1 MRGDYRAMKRYFDYE
16 KYKNSKKHLFT
27 YDGTKRYFGEEVSEK
42 MYNDDIG
49 YINAAGKA
57 DTGIVKPTVDIESLI
72 VNFPYER
79 FNPLE
84 PAHYHMW
91 KGFPSI
97 RGTLDQF
104 RVRELA
110 IEPVAQYANL
120 NDSNLEN
127 DESELFFNEKK
138 KGLNINK
145 VQYNNYT
152 RSVLNPNVEIDIN
165 NINLDDLYFNG
176 DCVKVYKI
184 DNPKIEN
191 GFPTTDKGFLY
202 VFNRYKVDRL
212 VKFYI
217 PNGGRMVTGP
227 KHWFHSEKHYWI
239 PRKMQRPYNNLF
251 EGVHGYN
258 IDAGLT
264 YLGDNDTFYDR
275 YKNSIKSVLKSYI
288 ENTYIDKS
296 MLYENDRGPISFM
309 GEVKNEKSDVSDY
322 GIYDERKRGSKEKV
336 DLHSD
341 KKLDIIKNTYERYM
355 EKVATMEYDEDG
367 KLRNGGFESIYDNMK
382 YYGIDHLM
390 DNTSIFI
397 DDPDCVVQMYVTAK
411 RTYIRSNNDAETI
424 YRHTALKNNPYFSPV
439 EGLIRDLPAE
449 VEFGEHSRARKY
461 LNFKDDAFGGR
472 GRGERMEPYGGLEN
486 EMEDMIGGGNN
497 DIDIR
502 KKSKLTQIINGK
514 IPFIVPNL
522 NLVPNHTH
530 YMDEDGNYTIIRPLF
545 RNSNPSNEN
554 HIDIPSN
561 LWVPKGLIYTEFG
574 FFRDDN
580 TSDNDLSNSLDEYN
594 DVWKVKKTNTLL
606 TIRRNI
612 RTNVNVNQ
620 RPIEEVNSRTDTS
633 TLEKIETV
641 KFTQDNFYTVLN
653 KYYHPGGIWLTN
665 LTSDISRDYEWN
677 PSKKRFAPIN
687 SKFPFLSYTGEV
699 MNNVDEVQTFNETKV
714 AVMGNSSLAYNLNY
728 KLLPFIYTEYKLPEG
743 AKADRVALKTSYS
756 IYVLKG
762 NALMFSNRDIIKD
775 KSMYL
780 NLPKLPSV
788 LEPKKSF
795 LLEGK
800 EITDYLNLVFKGM
813 PDSTKKDKLG
823 NPAVKVGVIHK
834 NTYPMPKKESFNI
847 DVFFPEEESSGYDN
861 RDKWQW
867 ATFMEKVKKGYPY
880 RDEVKNVIGKEH
892 DMKWTKW
899 TSFYYPNS
907 DRHTTEN
914 SDGWRH
920 NIDFSYIDRVFN
932 EIYKNDDEVIEKF
945 KPRFKDY
952 ILVDGNTLS
961 YTQKPGN
968 WVAKVF
974 GTCEKGQVHRA
985 NRAHLGNN
993 IYLDSYTG
1001 IYTRVNGKD
1010 YPLIRN
1016 NKPRLNKP
1024 NDGITLG
1031 GPELRTFINQ
1041 KIISDIGDLVKNITQ
1056 LQPDKSKNISGQAG
1070 ELWYRKV
1077 YDDRQLMF
1085 AINKGEK
1092 QWKNLLNIDHNKL
1105 PNPNDYPET
1114 TPSGVNVNSVSN
1126 YKNYMIREQMGI
1138 LGARIGINLNPKTR
1152 EWIQSFVISNPS
1164 WKELIVEIVRA
1175 VFDRYGNFVK
1185 WADIPQIKIS
1195 NYFVNVKMDKESI
1208 TPALDNTGM
1217 NVFISPNN
1225 YFVIGVSNSLTA
1237 GNQIPKY
1244 LIRKVMYR

>member
-1 MRGDYRAMKRYFDYE
+1 MKKYFDYE
-16 KYKNSKKHLFT
+16 KYKNSRKHLFT
-27 YDGTKRYFGEEVSEK
+27 YDGTKRYFGEDVSEK

-49 YINAAGKA
+49 YINAPGKA
-57 DTGIVKPTVDIESLI
+57 DKGNIEPTADIESLT

-79 FNPLE
+79 FNPLS
-84 PAHYHMW
+84 PSHYHMW
-91 KGFPSI
+91 KGFPTI
-97 RGTLDQF
+97 EDTLAQF
-104 RVRELA
+104 RARELA

-127 DESELFFNEKK
+127 DESELFINEKK

-152 RSVLNPNVEIDIN
+152 RNVLNPNVEVDIN
-165 NINLDDLYFNG
+165 NIHLDDLYFNG

-217 PNGGRMVTGP
+217 PNGGRMVTEP

-296 MLYENDRGPISFM
+296 MLYENDTGPITFS
-309 GEVKNEKSDVSDY
+309 GEVKNEKSNVSDY
-322 GIYDERKRGSKEKV
+322 GIYDERKKGSKEKV

-355 EKVATMEYDEDG
+355 EKIPVMEQGRDG
-367 KLRNGGFESIYDNMK
+367 KINNGGLESIYDNMK

-411 RTYIRSNNDAETI
+411 RTYVRSNNDAETI

-449 VEFGEHSRARKY
+449 VEFGEHSRVRKY
-461 LNFKDDAFGGR
+461 LNFKDDAYNGNSGVFREYQLDYMDDREGG
-472 GRGERMEPYGGLEN
+472 EIEN
-486 EMEDMIGGGNN
+486 TNNEDVL
-497 DIDIR
+497 

-514 IPFIVPNL
+514 IPFIIPNL

-530 YMDEDGNYTIIRPLF
+530 FMDEDGNYTVIRPLF
-545 RNSNPSNEN
+545 RNSNPADEN

-580 TSDNDLSNSLDEYN
+580 TSNNELSNSLDEYN
-594 DVWKVKKTNTLL
+594 EVWKVKNTNSILA
-606 TIRRNI
+606 IKRNI
-612 RTNVNVNQ
+612 RVNQ
-620 RPIEEVNSRTDTS
+620 IIHRNPIEQVYNNANAVSQ
-633 TLEKIETV
+633 LEKIETV
-641 KFTQDNFYTVLN
+641 KFTKDNFYN
-653 KYYHPGGIWLTN
+653 INFYNINYEYHNPSGIWLTN
-665 LTSDISRDYEWN
+665 LTSDRLNNYVWN
-677 PSKKRFAPIN
+677 PSKKRFTPVN
-687 SKFPFLSYTGEV
+687 SKVPFLSYTGEV
-699 MNNVDEVQTFNETKV
+699 MNGIDEVQTFNETKV
-714 AVMGNSSLAYNLNY
+714 AVLGGSNVAYYFYY
-728 KLLPFIYTEYKLPEG
+728 KLLPFIYTDYKRPEG
-743 AKADRVALKTSYS
+743 ATGDTVALKTSYS
-756 IYVLKG
+756 VYGLKG

-775 KSMYL
+775 KNMYL
-780 NLPKLPSV
+780 NLPKLPSI

-834 NTYPMPKKESFNI
+834 NTYPISRKKSFNI
-847 DVFFPEEESSGYDN
+847 DVFFPEDESKGYDN
-861 RDKWQW
+861 LDKWQW

-907 DRHTTEN
+907 DRHTPEQ

-920 NIDFSYIDRVFN
+920 NIDFAYIDRVFN

-952 ILVDGNTLS
+952 IPVNGNSLS
-961 YTQKPGN
+961 YSAKSGN
-968 WVAKVF
+968 WVTKVF
-974 GTCEKGQVHRA
+974 GTGEKGQVHRA

-1001 IYTRVNGKD
+1001 IYTRVNGKE

-1024 NDGITLG
+1024 NDGMTLG

-1041 KIISDIGDLVKNITQ
+1041 RIISDNGDLIKNITAKQ
-1056 LQPDKSKNISGQAG
+1056 SDKSEDMNG
-1070 ELWYRKV
+1070 EAAVYWYRTTNEE
-1077 YDDRQLMF
+1077 RQNMI

-1092 QWKNLLNIDHNKL
+1092 RWKHVLNIQHNKL
-1105 PNPNDYPET
+1105 PNPNDYPYA
-1114 TPSGVNVNSVSN
+1114 TPLGVDVTNVGN
-1126 YKNYMIREQMGI
+1126 YKNYMIREKMTQ
-1138 LGARIGINLNPKTR
+1138 LGARTTNYENTTR
-1152 EWIQSFVISNPS
+1152 EWIQCISINYSS
-1164 WKELIVEIVRA
+1164 WKELIIEVVRA

-1185 WADIPQIKIS
+1185 WADIPQIKIP
-1195 NYFVNVKMDKESI
+1195 NYFAHFNSPVTESI
-1208 TPALDNTGM
+1208 VPTLDNTGM
-1217 NVFISPNN
+1217 NVFITSSP
-1225 YFVIGVSNSLTA
+1225 YTIVGVSNSTTA

>member
-1 MRGDYRAMKRYFDYE
+1 MKKYFDYE
-16 KYKNSKKHLFT
+16 KYKNSKKHFFT

-49 YINAAGKA
+49 YINAPEKA
-57 DTGIVKPTVDIESLI
+57 DVGNVKPTVDIENLT
-72 VNFPYER
+72 VNFPYGR

-84 PAHYHMW
+84 PTHYHMW
-91 KGFPSI
+91 KGFPTI
-97 RGTLDQF
+97 EDVLAQF

-127 DESELFFNEKK
+127 DESELFLNDKK
-138 KGLNINK
+138 KRLNINK

-152 RSVLNPNVEIDIN
+152 RNVLNPNVEIDIN

-176 DCVKVYKI
+176 DCVKVYKV

-296 MLYENDRGPISFM
+296 MLYENDTGPITSS
-309 GEVKNEKSDVSDY
+309 GEVKNERSNVSDY
-322 GIYDERKRGSKEKV
+322 GIYDERKKGSKEKV

-341 KKLDIIKNTYERYM
+341 KKLDIIKYTYERHL
-355 EKVATMEYDEDG
+355 EKEAIFESAQDG
-367 KLRNGGFESIYDNMK
+367 KVYNGGFESIYDNMK

-411 RTYIRSNNDAETI
+411 RTYVRSNNDAETI

-439 EGLIRDLPAE
+439 EGLIRDLPTE
-449 VEFGEHSRARKY
+449 VDFGEHSRVRKF
-461 LNFKDDAFGGR
+461 LNFKDDAFSYN
-472 GRGERMEPYGGLEN
+472 YGTDFDEFRQN
-486 EMEDMIGGGNN
+486 EDYPNGYEAEQEHFKDAT
-497 DIDIR
+497 

-514 IPFIVPNL
+514 IPFITPNL

-530 YMDEDGNYTIIRPLF
+530 FMDEDGNYTVIRPLF
-545 RNSNPSNEN
+545 RNSNPADEN

-580 TSDNDLSNSLDEYN
+580 TSNNDLSNSLDEYN
-594 DVWKVKKTNTLL
+594 EVWKLKNTNSLH
-606 TIRRNI
+606 TIKRNI
-612 RTNVNVNQ
+612 RTNRVIPMN
-620 RPIEEVNSRTDTS
+620 PKEEVENNAATISQ
-633 TLEKIETV
+633 LEKIEKIKITP
-641 KFTQDNFYTVLN
+641 DNFYEIRA
-653 KYYHPGGIWLTN
+653 KYNNPNGIWLTN
-665 LTSDISRDYEWN
+665 KNSEEWIKHEWN
-677 PSKKRFAPIN
+677 PSKKRFEPVN
-687 SKFPFLSYTGEV
+687 SEFPLLSYTGEV
-699 MNNVDEVQTFNETKV
+699 MNGIDEVQTFNETKV
-714 AVMGNSSLAYNLNY
+714 AVLGGNNSAYNFNY
-728 KLLPFIYTEYKLPEG
+728 KLLPFLYTDYKIPEG
-743 AKADRVALKTSYS
+743 AITKSVALKTSYS
-756 IYVLKG
+756 VYGLKG

-775 KSMYL
+775 KNMYL

-800 EITDYLNLVFKGM
+800 EITEYLNLVFKGM

-834 NTYPMPKKESFNI
+834 NTYPISRKKSFNI
-847 DVFFPEEESSGYDN
+847 DVFFPKDESQGYDN

-880 RDEVKNVIGKEH
+880 RDEVKDVIGKEH

-907 DRHTTEN
+907 DRHTPEK

-920 NIDFSYIDRVFN
+920 NIDFVYIDRVFS
-932 EIYKNDDEVIEKF
+932 EIYKNDDEIIEKF

-952 ILVDGNTLS
+952 IPAGGNTLS
-961 YTQKPGN
+961 YTEKSGN
-968 WVAKVF
+968 WVTKVF
-974 GTCEKGQVHRA
+974 GTGEKGQVHRA

-1010 YPLIRN
+1010 YPLVRN

-1024 NDGITLG
+1024 NDGMTLG

-1041 KIISDIGDLVKNITQ
+1041 RIISDYGDLVKRINGIQ
-1056 LQPDKSKNISGQAG
+1056 RDKSKDMNGQAMQY
-1070 ELWYRKV
+1070 WYKMTNEE
-1077 YDDRQLMF
+1077 RQNMF

-1092 QWKNLLNIDHNKL
+1092 QWKNLLNIEHNKL
-1105 PNPNDYPET
+1105 PNPNDFPEV
-1114 TPSGVNVNSVSN
+1114 TPSGVDVSVVSN
-1126 YKNYMIREQMGI
+1126 YKNYMIREKMG
-1138 LGARIGINLNPKTR
+1138 LLNARNAIYLSPKTR
-1152 EWIQSFVISNPS
+1152 EWIQCIVTNNQG
-1164 WKELIVEIVRA
+1164 WKEVIIEVVRA

-1185 WADIPQIKIS
+1185 WADIPQIKIP
-1195 NYFVNVKMDKESI
+1195 NYFVYIKDKNEENI
-1208 TPALDNTGM
+1208 VPILDNTGM
-1217 NVFISPNN
+1217 NVVISFGNYPVVGVPN
-1225 YFVIGVSNSLTA
+1225 STTA